1 MAGGWNQAQAQFGT
15 HRGGAGGYAGQVNPM
30 QGNDSVA
37 GIQRGFNYLN
47 EGIKNFAEMKA
58 DKERL
63 GMQKEQ
69 FAQDMDIAQQRL
81 NLAKENNELA
91 QVKYASQQKQQQFD
105 NEMKMKEDAR
115 KQVATELKMADWK
128 NKEEVANIYRN
139 NIEAVTETLESG
151 TYEDLLNSDEY
162 QTMLSGLAA
171 VDPEGSL
178 KMLNTLLDKKAQQ
191 DNNRR
196 ASATYNVA
204 AGIYS
209 SELPEAI
216 SMIESGKSI
225 PEAMEGIRVKVSELS
240 RTGNVDNKAITEQLK
255 SFMTILKSYKKN
267 SASVP
272 LQSFDDEG
280 NPVDPMINPGAVSRQ
295 VNPITGKISPIKGS
309 GGDVFDQLIESK
321 LKARLGK

>member
-15 HRGGAGGYAGQVNPM
+15 HKGGAGGYAGQVNPM

-47 EGIKNFAEMKA
+47 EGIKNFAEMRA

-63 GMQKEQ
+63 AMEKDKY
-69 FAQDMDIAQQRL
+69 AQDMDIAQQRL
-81 NLAKENNELA
+81 NLAKEDNEMA
-91 QVKYASQQKQQQFD
+91 QLKYASQQKQQQFD

-151 TYEDLLNSDEY
+151 TYEDLLKSDEY
-162 QTMLSGLAA
+162 QTMLSGLAS

-178 KMLNTLLDKKAQQ
+178 KMINTLLDKKAQQ
-191 DNNRR
+191 NNNRR

-204 AGIYS
+204 ADIYS
-209 SELPEAI
+209 KELPEAI

-225 PEAMEGIRVKVSELS
+225 PEAMEGIRVKISELS

-255 SFMTILKSYKKN
+255 SFMTLLKSYKKN

-272 LQSFDDEG
+272 LQSFDAEG
-280 NPVDPMINPGAVSRQ
+280 NPVDPMMNPGAIARQ
-295 VNPITGKISPIKGS
+295 VNPITGKVSTVKQEKKSIL
-309 GGDVFDQLIESK
+309 DE
-321 LKARLGK
+321 LGIDLTDLEE

>member
-1 MAGGWNQAQAQFGT
+1 MAGGWKQSQAQFNT

-47 EGIKNFAEMKA
+47 EGIKNFAELRA

-63 GMQKEQ
+63 SMQKDKY
-69 FAQDMDIAQQRL
+69 AQDMDIAQQRL
-81 NLAKENNELA
+81 NLAKEDNEMA
-91 QVKYASQQKQQQFD
+91 QVKYASQQKQQEFD

-151 TYEDLLNSDEY
+151 TYEDLLKSDEY

-178 KMLNTLLDKKAQQ
+178 KMLNTLLDKKAKQ

-204 AGIYS
+204 ADIYS

-216 SMIESGKSI
+216 SMIEAGKSI

-272 LQSFDDEG
+272 LQSFDAEG
-280 NPVDPMINPGAVSRQ
+280 NPVDPMMNPGTIARQ
-295 VNPITGKISPIKGS
+295 VNPITGKVSTVKQEKKSIL
-309 GGDVFDQLIESK
+309 DE
-321 LKARLGK
+321 LGIDLTDLEE